1 MRDTLIKLIGYYD
14 ERTAT
19 YSDYSFILKVLPR
32 KDHIKYDLAQLFKN
46 FNVRKMIVIGS
57 FDHVE
62 KIGKDLKCLYE
73 KKKVIV
79 KQKKKLR

>member
-1 MRDTLIKLIGYYD
+1 
-14 ERTAT
+14 
-19 YSDYSFILKVLPR
+19 
-32 KDHIKYDLAQLFKN
+32 
-46 FNVRKMIVIGS
+46 MIVIGS